1 MYMHQITI
9 KLCILHKCHLP
20 SCCGSTGI
28 HVCHLA
34 CLEMPNFVPNSVKIF
49 WEPPDPPP
57 FNTI

>member
-1 MYMHQITI
+1 MYMYQITI

-34 CLEMPNFVPNSVKIF
+34 CLEMPRIA
-49 WEPPDPPP
+49 
-57 FNTI
+57 